1 MGIMTEN
8 VQIILLSLAALTAGM
23 GVFIAGVYAVV
34 RYKEARAQRR
44 TLRERLLGQ

>member
-23 GVFIAGVYAVV
+23 GVFIAGV
-34 RYKEARAQRR
+34 
-44 TLRERLLGQ
+44 LRW